1 MKNSVKSIACI
12 SNTLCIFTIWKHI
25 KKKSKT
31 QFGFEIFQ
39 AKNGGIYVRV
49 WNSVSELSLKQINEL
64 HIESMF
70 YEFQNFSQEDYI
82 KHYKIKTNA

>member
-1 MKNSVKSIACI
+1 MK
-12 SNTLCIFTIWKHI
+12 L

>member
-1 MKNSVKSIACI
+1 MR
-12 SNTLCIFTIWKHI
+12 L

-70 YEFQNFSQEDYI
+70 YEFENFNQADYLR
-82 KHYKIKTNA
+82 HYGLGAVTP

>member
-1 MKNSVKSIACI
+1 MRLKR
-12 SNTLCIFTIWKHI
+12 
-25 KKKSKT
+25 KSKT

-49 WNSVSELSLKQINEL
+49 WNSVTELSLKQINEL

-70 YEFQNFSQEDYI
+70 YEFENFSQTDYL
-82 KHYKIKTNA
+82 KHYGLSAVAHFNTNTNWR